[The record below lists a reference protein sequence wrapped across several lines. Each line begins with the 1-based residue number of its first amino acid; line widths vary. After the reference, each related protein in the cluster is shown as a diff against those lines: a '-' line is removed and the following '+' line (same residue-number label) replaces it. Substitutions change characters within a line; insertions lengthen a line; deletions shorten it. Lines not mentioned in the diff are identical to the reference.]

1 MVNRGIWVV
10 MGVSGSGKTLIGAA
24 LAVALGVEFV
34 DGDDYHPAGNVSRMA
49 AGIALTDADRAAWLG
64 ALASRIREATDAGV
78 GLVVACSALK
88 GSYRDLLRRA
98 APDLQLIFLKGQREI
113 IAARLADRQ
122 GHYMPASLLDSQLAT
137 LEEPAPDEHAW
148 VVDIDGSPDDIIDH
162 LLARVPT

>member
-1 MVNRGIWVV
+1 VVNRGVWVV

-24 LAVALGVEFV
+24 LAGALGVEFV
-34 DGDDYHPAGNVSRMA
+34 DGDDYHPAENVKRMA

-64 ALASRIREATDAGV
+64 ALASRIREAVDGGV

-88 GSYRDLLRRA
+88 RSYRDTLRRA
-98 APDLQLIFLKGQREI
+98 DPDLRLIFLKGEREM
-113 IAARLADRQ
+113 IAARLADRR

-148 VVDIDGSPDDIIDH
+148 VVDIDESPDDVIYH
-162 LLARVPT
+162 LLARVTT

>member
-24 LAVALGVEFV
+24 LADALGVEFV

-78 GLVVACSALK
+78 GLVAVPEVE
-88 GSYRDLLRRA
+88 A
-98 APDLQLIFLKGQREI
+98 AHHP
-113 IAARLADRQ
+113 
-122 GHYMPASLLDSQLAT
+122 P
-137 LEEPAPDEHAW
+137 
-148 VVDIDGSPDDIIDH
+148 
-162 LLARVPT
+162 